1 MCTNPMEKN
10 KDLKFEKNSHDD
22 VIVTSFCLLNLCLT
36 VRAWCNFATN
46 WSLLAEKITPWN
58 LCIKSMGK
66 FKYSKMHNK
75 LRDDVMMTSFIQK
88 IFCVGVFIGCKFD
101 IDWRLLIDP
110 NCASKTCTKW
120 MGRIKYWKIYN
131 KSADDVIMTS
141 CF

>member
-10 KDLKFEKNSHDD
+10 KDLKFENNLHDD
-22 VIVTSFCLLNLCLT
+22 VIMTSFCLLNLCLT
-36 VRAWCNFATN
+36 IRARCNFETD

-75 LRDDVMMTSFIQK
+75 SRDVMITSSIQK
-88 IFCVGVFIGCKFD
+88 IFCVGVFIGCTFD
-101 IDWRLLIDP
+101 VDWPKLYLKNVR
-110 NCASKTCTKW
+110 KW
-120 MGRIKYWKIYN
+120 MGWLYN
-131 KSADDVIMTS
+131 KLAHDVIMTS